1 MGGLIDFKQVATQI
15 VGFLIF
21 LWLIRKYAWGPV
33 LETLEQRRAKI
44 VGDLAHAE
52 QEKLDAAALKA
63 DLDRQL
69 KGIEAQARQKIQEA
83 VSEGQKMAAD
93 IKADAQGQARARLE
107 RAEADIQ
114 TERLKAQKALQEDV
128 ARMAVWVTVTAARGT
143 IHSGVIPGASRR
155 SRMRIASPHSRR
167 YGIGAGVSTGPWSN
181 GRHRALDATYTSPNA
196 TRNRTTS
203 GLWKRAMV
211 AR

>member
-1 MGGLIDFKQVATQI
+1 VGGLIDFKQVATQI

-33 LETLEQRRAKI
+33 LESLEARRAKI

-52 QEKLDAAALKA
+52 QEKAAAAALKA

-69 KGIEAQARQKIQEA
+69 KGIDAQARQKIQEA

-93 IKADAQGQARARLE
+93 IKTDAQTQARARVE

-114 TERLKAQKALQEDV
+114 TERLKAQKTLQEDV
-128 ARMAVWVTVTAARGT
+128 ARMAVAGAEKILRKKLDDAEQRRLIAEYVADVKDAR
-143 IHSGVIPGASRR
+143 
-155 SRMRIASPHSRR
+155 
-167 YGIGAGVSTGPWSN
+167 
-181 GRHRALDATYTSPNA
+181 
-196 TRNRTTS
+196 
-203 GLWKRAMV
+203 
-211 AR
+211 

>member
-21 LWLIRKYAWGPV
+21 LFLIRKYAWGPV
-33 LETLEQRRAKI
+33 LDTLEARRAKI

-52 QEKLDAAALKA
+52 KEKQDAAALKA

-83 VSEGQKMAAD
+83 VSEGQRIAAD
-93 IKADAQGQARARLE
+93 IKSDAQTQARARLE

-114 TERLKAQKALQEDV
+114 TERLKAEKALQEDV
-128 ARMAVWVTVTAARGT
+128 AKMAVQGAEKILKKKLDEAEQRRLIAEYVAEVKG
-143 IHSGVIPGASRR
+143 IH
-155 SRMRIASPHSRR
+155 
-167 YGIGAGVSTGPWSN
+167 
-181 GRHRALDATYTSPNA
+181 
-196 TRNRTTS
+196 
-203 GLWKRAMV
+203 
-211 AR
+211 

>member
-1 MGGLIDFKQVATQI
+1 MGSLIDFKQVITQI

-33 LETLEQRRAKI
+33 LETLEARRAKI

-52 QEKLDAAALKA
+52 KEKQDAAALKA

-83 VSEGQKMAAD
+83 VSEGQRIAAD
-93 IKADAQGQARARLE
+93 IKSDAQNQARARLE

-114 TERLKAQKALQEDV
+114 TERMKAEKTLQEDV
-128 ARMAVWVTVTAARGT
+128 AKMAVLGAEKILKKKLDETEQRRLIAEYVADVREAR
-143 IHSGVIPGASRR
+143 
-155 SRMRIASPHSRR
+155 
-167 YGIGAGVSTGPWSN
+167 
-181 GRHRALDATYTSPNA
+181 
-196 TRNRTTS
+196 
-203 GLWKRAMV
+203 
-211 AR
+211 

>member
-1 MGGLIDFKQVATQI
+1 
-15 VGFLIF
+15 
-21 LWLIRKYAWGPV
+21 
-33 LETLEQRRAKI
+33 

-52 QEKLDAAALKA
+52 QEKQDAAALKA

-93 IKADAQGQARARLE
+93 IKSDAQGQARARLE

-128 ARMAVWVTVTAARGT
+128 AKMAVAGAERILRKKLDETEQRRLIAEYVADVKDAR
-143 IHSGVIPGASRR
+143 
-155 SRMRIASPHSRR
+155 
-167 YGIGAGVSTGPWSN
+167 
-181 GRHRALDATYTSPNA
+181 
-196 TRNRTTS
+196 
-203 GLWKRAMV
+203 
-211 AR
+211 